1 MVLVSLSP
9 EGLRSF
15 RSLPEFARTDSD
27 GVLGAWERAQR
38 LRLPGA
44 FSVHELEGGRG
55 LWTLKCGAYRGV
67 FRWDGNKA
75 RFIRFGHRRAVYI
88 RLPK

>member
-15 RSLPEFARTDSD
+15 RGLPEFARTDFD

-67 FRWDGNKA
+67 FRWDGNEA
-75 RFIRFGHRRAVYI
+75 RFIRFGHRRAAYI